1 MAQDD
6 REALRLIFRATNG
19 PDGWFNTEGWNT
31 NAELGDWFGVQVNAS
46 KSRVVGL
53 HLGDTY
59 HRRDIYHRDG
69 WIHLAMEF
77 AKLTFLEGRQ
87 APSEGSEK
95 WRELKK
101 QMRNSFP
108 RIRGLEQKERAA
120 LDYLDELL
128 HLSFDKKRMSF
139 ITRQGPKLSQPEIM
153 IAFKKLGFSFN
164 NLTGPIP
171 SRLKNLDGLKELHL
185 RGNNL
190 TGPIPSWLEELN
202 GLKELDVSFN
212 ALTGSIPSELGKL
225 SALQSL
231 DLGHNQLSGSIPSE
245 LGKLSALQSL

>member
-1 MAQDD
+1 
-6 REALRLIFRATNG
+6 NG

-31 NAELGDWFGVQVNAS
+31 NAELGDWFGVQVNA

-59 HRRDIYHRDG
+59 HRRDIGGHHDG

-77 AKLTFLEGRQ
+77 AKLTFLEGQQ
-87 APSEGSEK
+87 APSDKLEGSEK
-95 WRELKK
+95 WRELKTSISWIFDT
-101 QMRNSFP
+101 RLN
-108 RIRGLEQKERAA
+108 GLEQKERAA
-120 LDYLDELL
+120 LDYLEELL
-128 HLSFDKKRMSF
+128 HLSFDEKSMSF
-139 ITRQGPKLSQPEIM
+139 ITRQGPKLSQPEIL
-153 IAFKKLGFSFN
+153 IAFEKLGLSFN

-202 GLKELDVSFN
+202 GL
-212 ALTGSIPSELGKL
+212 
-225 SALQSL
+225 
-231 DLGHNQLSGSIPSE
+231 
-245 LGKLSALQSL
+245 